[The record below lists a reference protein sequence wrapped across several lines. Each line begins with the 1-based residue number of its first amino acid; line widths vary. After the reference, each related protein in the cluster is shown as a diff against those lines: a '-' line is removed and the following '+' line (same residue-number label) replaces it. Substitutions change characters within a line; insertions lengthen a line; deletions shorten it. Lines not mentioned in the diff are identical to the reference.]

1 MTRLLLLLLTMSM
14 SAVGISAAFTNED
27 VPKIGVLLP
36 TTNDPQDSSIVFR
49 GFYGVSGWRAGS
61 TRLESSSG
69 GRNPIA
75 ITSGSGRYRGSSGYG
90 SYGGYSSGGG
100 WSGK

>member
-36 TTNDPQDSSIVFR
+36 TTNDPQDSSIVFLVFMACR
-49 GFYGVSGWRAGS
+49 MDERAAQG
-61 TRLESSSG
+61 L
-69 GRNPIA
+69 NPA
-75 ITSGSGRYRGSSGYG
+75 H
-90 SYGGYSSGGG
+90 
-100 WSGK
+100 W